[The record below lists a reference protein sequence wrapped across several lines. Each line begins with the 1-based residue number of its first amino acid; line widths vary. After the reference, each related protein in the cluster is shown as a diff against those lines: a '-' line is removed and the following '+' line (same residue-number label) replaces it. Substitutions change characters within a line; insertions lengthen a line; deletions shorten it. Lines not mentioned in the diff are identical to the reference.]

1 MHGSIC
7 LGVKLVI
14 NKAFTVTGGGGSGEL
29 LINGH
34 KVSVKQDESSL
45 ETAVLHC
52 IYSQQ

>member
-14 NKAFTVTGGGGSGEL
+14 NKAFTVTGEGAVKFM
-29 LINGH
+29 INGH